1 MVMMSAVGRAAWPTA
16 KASHLGATAATG
28 VLAAIPALVTVARG
42 GTDIG
47 LAIVLIVLGAG
58 ASLAWA
64 IDDDSDS
71 SLASMPVSTPVRV
84 SVRVAAAAMVAALVM
99 GVAFMVIALGPG
111 IPSDLS
117 DRAPEGIAAAAVALA
132 FALCVARRGER
143 TAGATGAIAGLFV
156 PAVVAGLATRWPDM
170 FPTFSPGP
178 LHVRWWWLAAAA
190 ALVVA
195 WSGRDVA
202 RR

>member
-1 MVMMSAVGRAAWPTA
+1 MVMVSAVGRAAWPTA

-28 VLAAIPALVTVARG
+28 VLAAIPALVTMARG

-47 LAIVLIVLGAG
+47 LSVVLIVLAAG
-58 ASLAWA
+58 ASVAWA
-64 IDDDSDS
+64 IDDDSES
-71 SLASMPVSTPVRV
+71 SLSAMPVSAPVRV
-84 SVRVAAAAMVAALVM
+84 SVRVAAAAIVAALM
-99 GVAFMVIALGPG
+99 MSVAFIIVAIGPG
-111 IPSDLS
+111 IPPDLS
-117 DRAPEGIAAAAVALA
+117 DRAPEGMTAAAVALA
-132 FALCVARRGER
+132 FALGVARRGER

-156 PAVVAGLATRWPDM
+156 PAVVASLATRWPDI

-190 ALVVA
+190 ALVAA
-195 WSGRDVA
+195 WNGRDVA

>member
-28 VLAAIPALVTVARG
+28 ALAAVPAVVTLARG

-47 LAIVLIVLGAG
+47 LAVVLIVLGAG
-58 ASLAWA
+58 ASVAWA

-71 SLASMPVSTPVRV
+71 SLSAMPVSGPMRL
-84 SVRVAAAAMVAALVM
+84 SVRIAAAAIVAALVM
-99 GVAFMVIALGPG
+99 SVAFIVIAIGPG

-117 DRAPEGIAAAAVALA
+117 DRAPEGITAAAVALA
-132 FALCVARRGER
+132 FALAVARRGEP
-143 TAGATGAIAGLFV
+143 TAGATGAIAGLLA
-156 PAVVAGLATRWPDM
+156 PAVVAGLATRWPDV

-190 ALVVA
+190 ALVAA
-195 WSGRDVA
+195 WNGRDVA